1 MGKKEAPPCVFMKAK
16 SDAIFFLADRMD
28 ENGGK
33 KVMVYLVVYILWLL
47 NLQLLAQKYFYCC
60 AGGFLGIQYYKE
72 SERRGER
79 GGNLEKQLYYPIAPV
94 TLHNILQ
101 LMSAH
106 RWDIHQL
113 KIQNPS
119 CESQ

>member
-1 MGKKEAPPCVFMKAK
+1 MH
-16 SDAIFFLADRMD
+16 
-28 ENGGK
+28 
-33 KVMVYLVVYILWLL
+33 
-47 NLQLLAQKYFYCC
+47 
-60 AGGFLGIQYYKE
+60 
-72 SERRGER
+72 

-113 KIQNPS
+113 KIQNLS